1 MEEHE
6 KLVQGIINEMKIR
19 ARLDQLSFYIKIGLT
34 NYSDIEEYQKSETQ
48 KQELFQRKQK
58 KSISQFAYD
67 DKRVSSRS
75 NPSRRKKISQGVA
88 AFNKVFALPENDL
101 FQKKKKST
109 FIEKVNFRLV
119 TFLGNRLLSRV

>member
-6 KLVQGIINEMKIR
+6 KLVQGIIKERQIR
-19 ARLDQLSFYIKIGLT
+19 ARLDLLSFYIKIGLT

-75 NPSRRKKISQGVA
+75 NPARRKKISQGVA

-109 FIEKVNFRLV
+109 FIEKVDFRLV